1 MVKLNDDAEHVKLI
15 REGIAKNG
23 GYCPCV
29 PKHLHTSDDVKC
41 PCKAFRERKEC
52 ECGLYIS
59 VKTGVDAEM
68 EYVRNQREGGNK

>member
-1 MVKLNDDAEHVKLI
+1 LGLIVKLNDDEEHVKRI
-15 REGIAKNG
+15 REGIKKSG

-52 ECGLYIS
+52 CCELYIT
-59 VKTGVDAEM
+59 VNTGGSDEAD
-68 EYVRNQREGGNK
+68 KKAD